1 MTGSAEKG
9 ESKGEAS
16 PGSRSIAW
24 GWSLIG
30 FREKTHFSQCKLFF
44 GIQPQFVCSLRQ
56 SMLLSTVLTNNCIT
70 IR

>member
-30 FREKTHFSQCKLFF
+30 FREDT
-44 GIQPQFVCSLRQ
+44 
-56 SMLLSTVLTNNCIT
+56 LLAVQTVLWHSTTICLFTKTKYVAFNCAH
-70 IR
+70 